1 MLLYYYGGFMKYPA
15 IVLILFIFLITG
27 CINQK
32 EKEAQNFISDYTES
46 FQNLRYTAVK
56 AAWLAN
62 TDIKEENTQKEIDTQ
77 KKLVEFTG
85 KKENIE
91 KAQELLN
98 YKDQLQLL
106 TVKQLETII
115 YKAAHGPATIPEV
128 TAKLVEAEAKQNEAL
143 YSFDFKLNNGTIVS
157 ANEIDKI
164 IREETNIKKRL
175 EAWKASKEVGK
186 GLKDG
191 LANLQELRNGV
202 AREMGYNSYFD
213 MEVADYGMRSIEMVE
228 LMEKVNNELR
238 PLYEH
243 LYTWV
248 KYKLADRYQQPVP
261 EKMPAHWLPN
271 RWSQEWPGI
280 VEGVDLDPLFA
291 NKSAEWIVKQGENFY
306 VSMGFPTLPQIF
318 WDKSDLYPA
327 PADRSRKKN
336 SHASAWH
343 PNLED
348 DVRSLMS
355 VENNTRWF
363 GTTHHELGHIYYY
376 IAYSNPNVPVLLRR
390 GANRGYHEGIGELI
404 TIASLQTPYLREIG
418 ILTDDIK
425 IDRIKWLLKEA
436 LENVVFI
443 PWSAGVMTHFEYE
456 LYEKNLPK
464 DQFNKRWWELV
475 EKYQGI
481 VPSEERGEEFCDAAS
496 KTHINNDPAQYYDY
510 AVAKLLQY
518 QFHDYISKNILK
530 TSPNEANYYHS
541 KEVGAY
547 LQSILSKGKTGDWR
561 KLLKES
567 TGEELSARAMLS
579 YFDPLVKFLEKENE
593 GRKIQL

>member
-1 MLLYYYGGFMKYPA
+1 MKYPA
-15 IVLILFIFLITG
+15 IVLILIILLITG
-27 CINQK
+27 CASQK

-56 AAWLAN
+56 AAWIAN

-77 KKLVEFTG
+77 KKLVEYTG
-85 KKENIE
+85 KKENIK
-91 KAQELLN
+91 KAKELLE

-186 GLKDG
+186 ELKDG

-228 LMEKVNNELR
+228 LMEKVNSELK
-238 PLYEH
+238 PLYEQ

-280 VEGVDLDPLFA
+280 VEGVDLDPLFVD
-291 NKSAEWIVKQGENFY
+291 KSAEWILKQGEKFY
-306 VSMGFPTLPQIF
+306 VSMGFPTLPQVF

-327 PADRSRKKN
+327 PADGSRKKN

-343 PNLED
+343 PNLEN

-355 VENNTRWF
+355 VENNTKWF

-425 IDRIKWLLKEA
+425 IDKIKWLLKEA

-443 PWSAGVMTHFEYE
+443 PWSAGVMTHFEYD

-530 TSPNEANYYHS
+530 TSPNEANYYNN

-547 LQSILSKGKTGDWR
+547 LNSILSKGKTGDWR

-579 YFDPLVKFLEKENE
+579 YFNPLMKFLEKENE